1 MKPSLAF
8 LKICVW
14 PLNLSRT
21 MEFDVPKRPSFK
33 ATLSIATVQHV
44 LQWERQKMF
53 SRCKCQGAM
62 ADKYLRISFFVLC
75 QTFPWFC
82 EKNKGECQTWRKF
95 QPSLCGT
102 NIQKNKPIHIMVY
115 GHFSWSM
122 FGLHRVKGPKALIF
136 SFFYK
141 SNHEV
146 WLWQNDIWHQTNS
159 WSIINNP
166 LLNKKFGIHVSSLLC
181 VGGGG
186 FGVSLHRW
194 SKNVISNKIK

>member
-1 MKPSLAF
+1 MCVAVELVPGPWNLTSPKGLVSRLRYPLPRSNMFCNGRGKKCSLVANVKGPWQTNIFIF
-8 LKICVW
+8 L
-14 PLNLSRT
+14 
-21 MEFDVPKRPSFK
+21 
-33 ATLSIATVQHV
+33 
-44 LQWERQKMF
+44 
-53 SRCKCQGAM
+53 
-62 ADKYLRISFFVLC
+62 FFVLC